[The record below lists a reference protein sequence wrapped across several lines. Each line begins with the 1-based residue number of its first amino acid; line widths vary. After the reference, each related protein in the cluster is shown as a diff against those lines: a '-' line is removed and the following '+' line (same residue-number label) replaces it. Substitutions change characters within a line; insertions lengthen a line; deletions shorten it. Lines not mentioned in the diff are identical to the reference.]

1 MPEPLTAAA
10 LTYTIPPLKSFP
22 RLKSGFHP
30 LPVQEHF
37 TADRFISKKHAR
49 KMPVKARPE
58 KRFSLI
64 VT

>member
-37 TADRFISKKHAR
+37 YGDKLHKQEISQKDAR
-49 KMPVKARPE
+49 QGKA
-58 KRFSLI
+58 
-64 VT
+64 